1 MWEAATSNIAAGH
14 KYRISGDDSNLSFRR
29 FFELLGSSE
38 DFADW
43 YSGTLVAFE
52 ATAFYWEF
60 PPLTNSIIDDDS
72 EFVLID
78 APLLARLPPEPAPFA
93 SQFEKRSGDDV
104 VVFPNLGGDAV
115 LIAPCPRGPTDAYP
129 HLAAFLRQGEKDQ
142 IRKLWQVA
150 AETLL
155 DRLNDTP
162 VWLSTAGIGVAWLHL
177 RLDSRPKY
185 YRHRPYAEMG

>member
-1 MWEAATSNIAAGH
+1 MWEATTRNIAAGR
-14 KYRISGDDSNLSFRR
+14 KYRIIENASSLSFRQL
-29 FFELLGSSE
+29 FELLRSSE

-43 YSGTLVAFE
+43 YSDTLVAFE
-52 ATAFYWEF
+52 ATALYWEL
-60 PPLTNSIIDDDS
+60 PPLTNSTIDHEA

-78 APLLARLPPEPAPFA
+78 APLLARLPAEPAPFA
-93 SQFEKRSGDDV
+93 SQFEKRPGDDV

-115 LIAPCPRGPTDAYP
+115 LIAPCPRGHVDAYP

-155 DRLNDTP
+155 DRLSDTP

-177 RLDSRPKY
+177 RLDTRPKY
-185 YRHRPYAEMG
+185 YRYRPYAEMG

>member
-1 MWEAATSNIAAGH
+1 MWETTTSSISAGH
-14 KYRISGDDSNLSFRR
+14 KYRISGDESNLSFRQL
-29 FFELLGSSE
+29 FELLCSSE
-38 DFADW
+38 DFTDW
-43 YSGTLVAFE
+43 HSDTLASFE
-52 ATAFYWEF
+52 ATALYWEL
-60 PPLTNSIIDDDS
+60 PPLTSSTVDDGA

-93 SQFEKRSGDDV
+93 SQFEKRPGEDV

-115 LIAPCPRGPTDAYP
+115 LVVPCPRGPIDAYP

-185 YRHRPYAEMG
+185 YRYGPYAEMG